1 MLSVLHHMGSSY
13 TDINIHIIF
22 HTKDISPVMKEEDLS
37 RIFHYIG
44 GIIRALSAHV
54 YMIGGRPDHIHILAS
69 LPVSLSLSDYVRKIK
84 SNSSRW
90 MKSLGPDYKDFTWQ
104 EGYGAFS
111 VSSSNKDAVIQYI
124 QNQKGHHQNRSAQD
138 EYLLFLSKHGFTYD
152 AANACIVKSD

>member
-1 MLSVLHHMGSSY
+1 MLSVLHYMGSSY

-69 LPVSLSLSDYVRKIK
+69 LPVSLSLSDFVRKIK

-90 MKSLGPDYKDFTWQ
+90 MKSLD
-104 EGYGAFS
+104 S
-111 VSSSNKDAVIQYI
+111 
-124 QNQKGHHQNRSAQD
+124 R
-138 EYLLFLSKHGFTYD
+138 L
-152 AANACIVKSD
+152 

>member
-1 MLSVLHHMGSSY
+1 MGSSY

-90 MKSLGPDYKDFTWQ
+90 MKSLGPDYKGFTWQ
-104 EGYGAFS
+104 GGTAHFPS
-111 VSSSNKDAVIQYI
+111 V
-124 QNQKGHHQNRSAQD
+124 HH
-138 EYLLFLSKHGFTYD
+138 LLSKR
-152 AANACIVKSD
+152 

>member
-1 MLSVLHHMGSSY
+1 MGSSY

-44 GIIRALSAHV
+44 GIIRALHAHV
-54 YMIGGRPDHIHILAS
+54 YMVGGRPDHIHILAS

-104 EGYGAFS
+104 EGGTAHFPS
-111 VSSSNKDAVIQYI
+111 VRQTKMLLSNIFRTRKDITRIVLRKMNTFCFF
-124 QNQKGHHQNRSAQD
+124 QNMD
-138 EYLLFLSKHGFTYD
+138 LLTMLQTH
-152 AANACIVKSD
+152 AL

>member
-1 MLSVLHHMGSSY
+1 
-13 TDINIHIIF
+13 
-22 HTKDISPVMKEEDLS
+22 MKEEDLS

-104 EGYGAFS
+104 AGYGAFS

-152 AANACIVKSD
+152 VSNARVVTTE

>member
-1 MLSVLHHMGSSY
+1 MRSGGRVPQGRQ
-13 TDINIHIIF
+13 
-22 HTKDISPVMKEEDLS
+22 PV
-37 RIFHYIG
+37 
-44 GIIRALSAHV
+44 AAHV
-54 YMIGGRPDHIHILAS
+54 YMIGGRPDYIHIPAS